1 MNELE
6 KIRNMREALESRRKE
21 KYNNIPASLVDKI
34 LESLAKYGDNAYR
47 EIENIL
53 SNYFKETD
61 NV

>member
-6 KIRNMREALESRRKE
+6 KIKNMREALESRRKE
-21 KYNNIPASLVDKI
+21 KYNNIPANLVDKI
-34 LESLAKYGDNAYR
+34 LESLAKYCDNAYR
-47 EIENIL
+47 EIDSIL

>member
-6 KIRNMREALESRRKE
+6 KIKNMREALESRRKE
-21 KYNNIPASLVDKI
+21 KYNNIPANLVDKI

-47 EIENIL
+47 EIDSIL